1 MVDLSIVFCMFT
13 RGYPY
18 LLDGWEWKI
27 LKKNGWW
34 LGWPPFC
41 WTPPTWH
48 QLNIHKKIHP
58 PTWQFTECPGCLPK
72 LSTPP
77 GPSSASC
84 AKRLSCTSSG
94 VRPPASAKVWSCGA
108 LLWPT
113 ASNTSRSRPCRPC
126 ARLARLLKTWSL
138 AEKNGHLDKNMW
150 DKQKMASFHRLD
162 FELVVKVANQRG
174 RSLNMPQEKS
184 LKGLPIQ
191 PELKIG
197 IFLFCQSHI
206 CIL

>member
-1 MVDLSIVFCMFT
+1 MPRLFAQALHAT
-13 RGYPY
+13 RALQRFLRQAP
-18 LLDGWEWKI
+18 
-27 LKKNGWW
+27 
-34 LGWPPFC
+34 
-41 WTPPTWH
+41 
-48 QLNIHKKIHP
+48 QLHI
-58 PTWQFTECPGCLPK
+58 Q
-72 LSTPP
+72 
-77 GPSSASC
+77 
-84 AKRLSCTSSG
+84 R
-94 VRPPASAKVWSCGA
+94 RPAPASAKVWSCGA

-197 IFLFCQSHI
+197 IFSSARVTSASFKHF
-206 CIL
+206 